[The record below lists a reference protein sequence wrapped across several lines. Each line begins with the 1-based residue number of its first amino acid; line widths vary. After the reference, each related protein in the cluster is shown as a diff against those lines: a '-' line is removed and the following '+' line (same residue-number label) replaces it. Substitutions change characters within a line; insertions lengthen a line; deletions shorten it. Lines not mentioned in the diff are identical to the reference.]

1 MAENTIDTLDIQ
13 ISSST
18 EKAVRALTNLSNK
31 LTEVNSALSGVNTN
45 GLRSYAREL
54 GMVTSAFNS
63 LGNVRTSGLDSA
75 ISKLNTLSK
84 ISLSNLQNQKIS
96 IDLDI
101 KGGDQTQK
109 LQYAIDKTVRDIKID
124 TSSISKQ
131 LIEAFNLKGG
141 AASKVRSQMNELAK
155 EMAQSFD
162 GKEISGNVGSIV
174 EEIGNT

>member
-1 MAENTIDTLDIQ
+1 MADNTIDTLDIQ

-54 GMVTSAFNS
+54 GNVTSAFNS

-84 ISLSNLQNQKIS
+84 INLSNLQNQKIS
-96 IDLDI
+96 I
-101 KGGDQTQK
+101 
-109 LQYAIDKTVRDIKID
+109 A
-124 TSSISKQ
+124 
-131 LIEAFNLKGG
+131 LKW
-141 AASKVRSQMNELAK
+141 KRCQ
-155 EMAQSFD
+155 F
-162 GKEISGNVGSIV
+162 
-174 EEIGNT
+174 

>member
-1 MAENTIDTLDIQ
+1 M
-13 ISSST
+13 
-18 EKAVRALTNLSNK
+18 
-31 LTEVNSALSGVNTN
+31 
-45 GLRSYAREL
+45 
-54 GMVTSAFNS
+54 
-63 LGNVRTSGLDSA
+63 
-75 ISKLNTLSK
+75 
-84 ISLSNLQNQKIS
+84 
-96 IDLDI
+96 DI

-174 EEIGNT
+174 EEIGNTDSQKRKCSKS

>member
-1 MAENTIDTLDIQ
+1 MADNTIDTLDIQ

-31 LTEVNSALSGVNTN
+31 LTKVNSALSGVNTN

-54 GMVTSAFNS
+54 GRVTSAFNS

-84 ISLSNLQNQKIS
+84 INLSNLQNQKIS

-101 KGGDQTQK
+101 SRVEIKHKNCNTPLIKQYVILK
-109 LQYAIDKTVRDIKID
+109 LIP
-124 TSSISKQ
+124 
-131 LIEAFNLKGG
+131 LPF
-141 AASKVRSQMNELAK
+141 
-155 EMAQSFD
+155 QS
-162 GKEISGNVGSIV
+162 N
-174 EEIGNT
+174 

>member
-1 MAENTIDTLDIQ
+1 MADNTIDTLDIQ

-31 LTEVNSALSGVNTN
+31 LTKVNSALSGVNTN

-54 GMVTSAFNS
+54 GNVTSAFNS

-84 ISLSNLQNQKIS
+84 INLSNLQNQKIS

-101 KGGDQTQK
+101 KGGDQHKNCNTPLIKQYVILK
-109 LQYAIDKTVRDIKID
+109 LTP
-124 TSSISKQ
+124 
-131 LIEAFNLKGG
+131 LPF
-141 AASKVRSQMNELAK
+141 
-155 EMAQSFD
+155 QS
-162 GKEISGNVGSIV
+162 N
-174 EEIGNT
+174 